1 MGYCQPE
8 LSKLANKPG
17 LVCRYALIAWKR
29 LIFKRIGLA
38 FGDVRQHLCALG
50 FTQDCRPG
58 AFSAVPSGLV
68 SVAKYTQD

>member
-1 MGYCQPE
+1 V
-8 LSKLANKPG
+8 LSKLANKSG
-17 LVCRYALIAWKR
+17 WYAGNPLIVWKR

-38 FGDVRQHLCALG
+38 FGDVRQHSCALG
-50 FTQDCRPG
+50 FTQDSRPG